1 MSTQKKQRESEW
13 GWNRVGR
20 GTGALLGA
28 LFVILSVLTVLPLV
42 FVVIVSLSSE
52 ASIAARGYSFFPT
65 EWSLDAYRYLLRS
78 IDYIGHSFLL
88 SALLTLAGTLLSLAL
103 ISTMA
108 FALSRREFRFR
119 RLFTALVLI
128 PMFFSGGLAA
138 SYVVNTQLF
147 GMKNTFWA
155 LLLPGACSSWYILVM
170 RTYFRQNIP
179 TEILES
185 AQMDGASILRIFAR
199 FVLPLSKP
207 ILITV
212 GLFEAFGYWNS
223 WYYAMLY
230 ISANHRELFPLQY
243 VLYNLQKNV
252 EFMAANEH
260 ISGAVIANLPAETF
274 RMAVVVLIVAPILVC
289 YPFFRRAFIRG
300 LTIGAVKE

>member
-1 MSTQKKQRESEW
+1 MKVQRRKHVSRF
-13 GWNRVGR
+13 GSNRVGK
-20 GTGALLGA
+20 GANILLSL
-28 LFVILSVLTVLPLV
+28 LFILLSVLTVLPLA
-42 FVVIVSLSSE
+42 FVCIVSLSSE
-52 ASIAARGYSFFPT
+52 ASIAQKGYSFFPS

-88 SALLTLAGTLLSLAL
+88 SAGLTIAGTLLSLAL

-108 FALSRREFRFR
+108 FVLSRQEFRYQK
-119 RLFTALVLI
+119 LFTVIILI

-147 GMKNTFWA
+147 GLKNTFWA

-179 TEILES
+179 VEILEA
-185 AQMDGASILRIFAR
+185 AQMDGASLLRIFLQI
-199 FVLPLSKP
+199 VLPLSKP

-252 EFMAANEH
+252 EFMSANEN
-260 ISGAVIANLPAETF
+260 ISGAVIMNLPTETF
-274 RMAVVVLIVAPILVC
+274 RMAVVVIIVLPLLIC
-289 YPFFRRAFIRG
+289 YPFFRNAFMRG
-300 LTIGAVKE
+300 LTVGAVKE

>member
-1 MSTQKKQRESEW
+1 MKTRKKKHENEW
-13 GWNRVGR
+13 GWNRVGK
-20 GTGALLGA
+20 GTGLALSAMFL
-28 LFVILSVLTVLPLV
+28 LLSVLTVLPLL
-42 FVVIVSLSSE
+42 FVLIVSLSSE

-65 EWSLDAYRYLLRS
+65 EWSLAAYRYLLRS

-88 SALLTLAGTLLSLAL
+88 SVLLTLAGTLLSLAL

-108 FALSRREFRFR
+108 FVLSRREFRFR
-119 RLFTALVLI
+119 KLFTALILI

-147 GMKNTFWA
+147 GLKNTFWA
-155 LLLPGACSSWYILVM
+155 LLLPGACSSWYIFVM

-179 TEILES
+179 SEILES
-185 AQMDGASILRIFAR
+185 AQMDGASILRIFVQ
-199 FVLPLSKP
+199 FVLPLSRP

-230 ISANHRELFPLQY
+230 IGAEHRELFPLQY
-243 VLYNLQKNV
+243 VLYSLQKNV

-260 ISGAVIANLPAETF
+260 ISGAVIANLPTETF
-274 RMAVVVLIVAPILVC
+274 RMAVVVLIIAPIIVC
-289 YPFFRRAFIRG
+289 YPFFRKAFLRG
-300 LTIGAVKE
+300 LTVGAVKE

>member
-1 MSTQKKQRESEW
+1 MKASRQKDVS
-13 GWNRVGR
+13 GLGSNRVGK
-20 GTGALLGA
+20 GANLLLSL
-28 LFVILSVLTVLPLV
+28 LFIFLSILTVLPLV
-42 FVVIVSLSSE
+42 FVCIVSLSSE
-52 ASIAARGYSFFPT
+52 ASIAQNGYSFFPS

-88 SALLTLAGTLLSLAL
+88 SAALTLAGTLLSLAL

-108 FALSRREFRFR
+108 FVLSRREFRYQK
-119 RLFTALVLI
+119 LFTVIILI

-147 GMKNTFWA
+147 GLKNTFWA

-179 TEILES
+179 VEILEA
-185 AQMDGASILRIFAR
+185 AQMDGASLPRIFLD
-199 FVLPLSKP
+199 FVLPLSRP

-252 EFMAANEH
+252 EFMSTNEN
-260 ISGAVIANLPAETF
+260 ISGAVIMNLPTETF
-274 RMAVVVLIVAPILVC
+274 RMAVVMMIVLPLLIC
-289 YPFFRRAFIRG
+289 YPFFRNAFLRG
-300 LTIGAVKE
+300 LTVGAVKE